1 MVKELSMTEK
11 YTLLMLYG
19 GGNRT
24 DFMACQF
31 TAGIVLGGLFEL
43 LQSKHIS
50 IGRGNKLVADRK
62 LGTVNDCWATLYDNI
77 CGHSAKSL
85 RGWLEYYCFSATYK
99 SIRPVVDDVLN
110 SLAYK
115 GYISITWRRGL
126 FRKKQSVAI
135 NTAQSAPIIDEF
147 VTGVQGGQDSDEI
160 IFCAEMLLLADVFKS
175 YFPMGKRWAIK
186 STLNDYKRSGMWK
199 MMEPYT
205 DAVRNFNYQNTVY
218 TGASQ

>member
-1 MVKELSMTEK
+1 MAKELSMTEK

-50 IGRGNKLVADRK
+50 VGRGNKLVADRK
-62 LGTVNDCWATLYDNI
+62 SGTVNECWATLYDNI

-99 SIRPVVDDVLN
+99 SIHPVVDDMLN
-110 SLAYK
+110 TLAHK

-126 FRKKQSVAI
+126 FRKKRSITI

-147 VTGVQGGQDSDEI
+147 VT
-160 IFCAEMLLLADVFKS
+160 
-175 YFPMGKRWAIK
+175 
-186 STLNDYKRSGMWK
+186 
-199 MMEPYT
+199 
-205 DAVRNFNYQNTVY
+205 
-218 TGASQ
+218 

>member
-1 MVKELSMTEK
+1 MAKELSMTEK

-19 GGNRT
+19 GGSRT

-31 TAGIVLGGLFEL
+31 TTGIVLGGVFEL

-50 IGRGNKLVADRK
+50 VSRDNKLMADRK
-62 LGTVNDCWATLYDNI
+62 SGAVNECWTTLYDNI
-77 CGHSAKSL
+77 CRYSAKSL
-85 RGWLEYYCFSATYK
+85 RGWLDYYCFSATYK

-110 SLAYK
+110 TLAQK
-115 GYISITWRRGL
+115 GYISIIWRRGF
-126 FRKKQSVAI
+126 FRKKRSVEI
-135 NTAQSAPIIDEF
+135 NTAQSASIIDEF
-147 VTGVQGGQDSDEI
+147 VTGVQEGKDSAEI
-160 IFCAEMLLLADVFKS
+160 VFCAEMLLLADVFKS

-186 STLNDYKRSGMWK
+186 ATLNDYKHSNMWK
-199 MMEPYT
+199 MMEPYA